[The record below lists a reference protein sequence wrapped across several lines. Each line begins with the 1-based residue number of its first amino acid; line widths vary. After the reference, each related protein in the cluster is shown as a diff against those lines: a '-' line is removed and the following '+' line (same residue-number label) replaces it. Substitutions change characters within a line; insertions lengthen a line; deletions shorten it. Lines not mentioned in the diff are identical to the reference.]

1 MADNDSQVDLKKRAR
16 RRLVGSA
23 ALALA
28 AVIVLPM
35 VMDHEPRLPSQDV
48 QIRIPSQEGGN
59 FTSRVITGKAPAPS
73 QPVAGTVAEEAV
85 VPEVDDSAHHKDEAE
100 SPSPMLKPG
109 QELLPPKV
117 LRKSD
122 VVKADVK
129 SEPKKPDPKPE
140 PKKIEPKPEPKKV
153 EAKPE
158 PKKPEPKAEPKP
170 DPKVK
175 EREKEREREKEKA
188 QAQAEADKQRAA
200 EAERAKAL
208 LSGGAPKDGGAG
220 NSHVVMLGAYREAA
234 NVTSLRAKLK
244 AEGYASYVEPLGDK
258 IRVRAGPF
266 ANKAAADKAAARI
279 SKILGVPASVA
290 AKP

>member
-1 MADNDSQVDLKKRAR
+1 MADNDSQIDLKKRAR

-28 AVIVLPM
+28 AVIILPM
-35 VMDHEPRLPSQDV
+35 VMDHEPRQAVPDV

-73 QPVAGTVAEEAV
+73 QPVAGTVAEDAVV
-85 VPEVDDSAHHKDEAE
+85 VPEVDDGAHHKEDAE
-100 SPSPMLKPG
+100 LPPPLLKPG
-109 QELLPPKV
+109 QELLPPSRLK
-117 LRKSD
+117 KAE
-122 VVKADVK
+122 VV
-129 SEPKKPDPKPE
+129 KPE
-140 PKKIEPKPEPKKV
+140 PAKKPEPKPEP
-153 EAKPE
+153 
-158 PKKPEPKAEPKP
+158 PKKPEAKPDVKKPESKLEAKTEPKQ
-170 DPKVK
+170 
-175 EREKEREREKEKA
+175 KEREREKEKA
-188 QAQAEADKQRAA
+188 EADKARA

-208 LSGGAPKDGGAG
+208 LTGATPPKEVSAGA
-220 NSHVVMLGAYREAA
+220 HVVMLGAYREAA

-266 ANKAAADKAAARI
+266 PNKAAADKAAARI

-290 AKP
+290 SKP

>member
-1 MADNDSQVDLKKRAR
+1 MADNDSQIDLKKRAR

-35 VMDHEPRLPSQDV
+35 VMDHEPRQTAPDV

-85 VPEVDDSAHHKDEAE
+85 VPEVDDGPHHKDDAE
-100 SPSPMLKPG
+100 LPPPLLKPG
-109 QELLPPKV
+109 QELLPPSRLK
-117 LRKSD
+117 RAE
-122 VVKADVK
+122 VVKAETK
-129 SEPKKPDPKPE
+129 PEPPKKADPKPE
-140 PKKIEPKPEPKKV
+140 PPKKLEPAKPEPVKKV
-153 EAKPE
+153 EAKPDA
-158 PKKPEPKAEPKP
+158 KKPEAKVDPKP
-170 DPKVK
+170 K
-175 EREKEREREKEKA
+175 EREHDKEK
-188 QAQAEADKQRAA
+188 AEADKARA

-208 LSGGAPKDGGAG
+208 LSGATPKEPSTGGG
-220 NSHVVMLGAYREAA
+220 HVVMLGAYRETG

-266 ANKAAADKAAARI
+266 PNKAAADKAAARI
-279 SKILGVPASVA
+279 SKILGVQASVA
-290 AKP
+290 SKP

>member
-1 MADNDSQVDLKKRAR
+1 MADNDSQIDLKKRAR

-35 VMDHEPRLPSQDV
+35 VMDHEPRQTVPDV
-48 QIRIPSQEGGN
+48 QIRLPSQEGGN

-85 VPEVDDSAHHKDEAE
+85 VPEVDDGAHHKDDADM
-100 SPSPMLKPG
+100 PPPLLKPG
-109 QELLPPKV
+109 QELLPPSRLKQEA
-117 LRKSD
+117 
-122 VVKADVK
+122 VKA
-129 SEPKKPDPKPE
+129 SPPKPE
-140 PKKIEPKPEPKKV
+140 PLKKAEARPEPAKKPESKPEPPKKADAKSDV
-153 EAKPE
+153 KKSEVKLEAKS
-158 PKKPEPKAEPKP
+158 
-170 DPKVK
+170 DPKQ
-175 EREKEREREKEKA
+175 KERERDKEKEKA
-188 QAQAEADKQRAA
+188 EADKAHA
-200 EAERAKAL
+200 DAERAKAL
-208 LSGGAPKDGGAG
+208 LSGGAPKEPSAGGA
-220 NSHVVMLGAYREAA
+220 HVVSLGAYREAA

-266 ANKAAADKAAARI
+266 PSKAAADKAAARI

-290 AKP
+290 SKP